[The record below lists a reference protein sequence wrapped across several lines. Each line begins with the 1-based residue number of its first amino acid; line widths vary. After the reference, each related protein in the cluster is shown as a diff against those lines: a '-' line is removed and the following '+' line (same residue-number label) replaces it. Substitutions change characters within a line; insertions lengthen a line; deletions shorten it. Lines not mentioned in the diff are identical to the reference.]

1 MKKVRKTMLP
11 KTKMPQHT
19 RPGGGQK
26 FRVHAKGVG
35 GHKGAMKDGGYSPV
49 VPVGGSKTMPTD
61 EHPMKRGSTKSKMPT
76 PKSDKAL
83 LMRTKMH

>member
-1 MKKVRKTMLP
+1 MRKPKKTMLP
-11 KTKMPQHT
+11 QTKHPLT
-19 RPGGGQK
+19 TKPGGGQK
-26 FRVHAKGVG
+26 FRVHTRGVDG
-35 GHKGAMKDGGYSPV
+35 KKSAMKDGGYDPI
-49 VPVGGSKTMPTD
+49 VPVGGKRTMMTD

>member
-1 MKKVRKTMLP
+1 MRKAKKTMLAN
-11 KTKMPQHT
+11 TKPPQMT
-19 RPGGGQK
+19 RAGGGQK
-26 FRVHAKGVG
+26 FRVHAKGIG
-35 GHKGAMKDGGYSPV
+35 GHKGAMKDGGYSPI
-49 VPVGGSKTMPTD
+49 VPVGGAKTMPND